1 MAIMI
6 PGKEAM
12 EEFNS
17 SEGEA
22 LLYDMLSEL
31 PDNYYVFHSARWN
44 EQIRLEKYKSTG
56 RLKQYIK
63 WGEADFVVFCPQR
76 GLLFVEVKDGRIKY
90 TRDRGWV
97 QINRRDGSESI
108 IDPLAQAQKSLFYFS
123 KLIKAK
129 YSEDNPYCKN
139 VSAAVWFPSA
149 DRSCVVGSLPE
160 RYHEE
165 IVFWAGDMTNKQQV
179 QHALSRAYDY
189 AGLNVDNPTDEMTK
203 AIVDLIAP
211 EFGVFASVATT
222 RAAKT
227 AMFHK
232 MTKEQEYLLEYLDEQ
247 EEAAIH
253 GFAGT
258 GKTCLAM
265 TKAKELAED
274 EETLFLCFNSFLRDS
289 LKEQNQKENL
299 TINNLDSLYYQK
311 TGKRID
317 YENSS
322 EEERNDILSEFLI
335 NWEENGITYKNIII
349 DEGQDFYDEHLRLLH
364 DIAKVK
370 KGVFYVFYD
379 RNQFVH
385 GSEYPVWLDEME
397 CRLVLSR
404 NCRNTREIALTSTR
418 PVGIQEE
425 KIKTKYNPDS
435 VNVIKPRLFLPENK
449 EKMLDLLDDLINA
462 YIKAKV
468 PRDRIVILSV
478 NGENH
483 SIIKKEDYILSS
495 ANQLSTSPAKGK
507 IWFTTVRKF
516 KGLEAEAI
524 ICIDVDEDT
533 FSNEKMRNAFYVGT
547 SRAQTFLDI
556 VSLVPDQEKLLA
568 LATAI
573 SGTPVSNALKAR
585 VSIANALKVKIEKD
599 PEITL
604 L

>member
-1 MAIMI
+1 
-6 PGKEAM
+6 
-12 EEFNS
+12 
-17 SEGEA
+17 
-22 LLYDMLSEL
+22 
-31 PDNYYVFHSARWN
+31 
-44 EQIRLEKYKSTG
+44 
-56 RLKQYIK
+56 
-63 WGEADFVVFCPQR
+63 
-76 GLLFVEVKDGRIKY
+76 
-90 TRDRGWV
+90 
-97 QINRRDGSESI
+97 
-108 IDPLAQAQKSLFYFS
+108 
-123 KLIKAK
+123 
-129 YSEDNPYCKN
+129 
-139 VSAAVWFPSA
+139 
-149 DRSCVVGSLPE
+149 
-160 RYHEE
+160 
-165 IVFWAGDMTNKQQV
+165 
-179 QHALSRAYDY
+179 
-189 AGLNVDNPTDEMTK
+189 
-203 AIVDLIAP
+203 
-211 EFGVFASVATT
+211 
-222 RAAKT
+222 
-227 AMFHK
+227 

-364 DIAKVK
+364 DIAKAK

-495 ANQLSTSPAKGK
+495 ANQLSASPSKGK

-524 ICIDVDEDT
+524 ICIDVDEET

-568 LATAI
+568 LASAI
-573 SGTPVSNALKAR
+573 SGTPVSNALKSR